1 MGKLSFKEKLEII
14 RNIIRESL
22 LGNAAII
29 ALIYAASHS
38 LPVDNTPDYLV
49 ILLLSIAA
57 GIVVLWLFLITYIY
71 FCELFRSHRVA
82 VWFIIWSSVINL
94 IIVYGFYDHF
104 TALTLSQGPL

>member
-1 MGKLSFKEKLEII
+1 MEKRSFKEKLEII

-38 LPVDNTPDYLV
+38 LPVNAFPDPDYLV
-49 ILLLSIAA
+49 ISLLSIAA
-57 GIVVLWLFLITYIY
+57 GIVVLWLFSIIYIY
-71 FCELFRSHRVA
+71 FCELFRSHWIA

-94 IIVYGFYDHF
+94 IILYGFYDRF
-104 TALTLSQGPL
+104 I

>member
-1 MGKLSFKEKLEII
+1 MEKRSFKEKLEII

-38 LPVDNTPDYLV
+38 LPVNAFPDHLV
-49 ILLLSIAA
+49 ISLLSIAA
-57 GIVVLWLFLITYIY
+57 GIVVLWLFSIIYIY
-71 FCELFRSHRVA
+71 FCELFRSHWIA

-94 IIVYGFYDHF
+94 IILHGFYD
-104 TALTLSQGPL
+104 